1 MSDPNPR
8 HFDATSLVQEHDWDA
23 AENRAR
29 DERKLLLVH
38 VEKEDCIGCE
48 LLGSIV
54 YPNPAV
60 AAAIDDNFILLRLD
74 HKDPKVRELNII
86 WLPTVLVRDLRGQE
100 HGRHV
105 NAAPPEDFLDFLA
118 LGEAHARMRTASYAR
133 AEQVLAEALARRP
146 DGPLHP
152 ELLYW
157 HAIAGYWKGHHDGEF
172 RDRVWTDL
180 RQRYPDSIWT
190 HRVPEYLSESVLVG

>member
-1 MSDPNPR
+1 MASPGN
-8 HFDATSLVQEHDWDA
+8 V
-23 AENRAR
+23 ENHHASRRYLRPSAIITPQSGVG
-29 DERKLLLVH
+29 E
-38 VEKEDCIGCE
+38 
-48 LLGSIV
+48 IV
-54 YPNPAV
+54 YPDPAI
-60 AAAIDDNFILLRLD
+60 AAAIDENFVLLRLD
-74 HKDPKVRELNII
+74 HKDPKARELNII

-118 LGEAHARMRTASYAR
+118 LGEAHARMRTASYVR
-133 AEQVLAEALARRP
+133 AEQVLAEALARRD

-172 RDRVWTDL
+172 RDRVWSDL
-180 RQRYPDSIWT
+180 RQRYPDSIWS
-190 HRVPEYLSESVLVG
+190 HRVPEYLVELTPAG

>member
-1 MSDPNPR
+1 MSTDNSMNPEPTTLR
-8 HFDATSLVQEHDWDA
+8 QEHDWDS
-23 AENRAR
+23 AETRAR
-29 DERKLLLVH
+29 EERKLLLVH
-38 VEKEDCIGCE
+38 VEKDACIGCE
-48 LLGSIV
+48 LLGGIV
-54 YPNPAV
+54 YPDPAV
-60 AAAIDDNFILLRLD
+60 AAAIDESFVLLRLD

-118 LGEAHARMRTASYAR
+118 LAEAHARMRTASYNR
-133 AEQVLAEALARRP
+133 AEQVLAGALARRP

-172 RDRVWTDL
+172 RDRVWADL
-180 RQRYPDSIWT
+180 RQRYPDSIWS
-190 HRVPEYLSESVLVG
+190 HRVPEYLTEAAAVR

>member
-8 HFDATSLVQEHDWDA
+8 HFDATSLVQQHDWDA
-23 AENRAR
+23 AEKRAR

-54 YPNPAV
+54 YPNPVV
-60 AAAIDDNFILLRLD
+60 AAAIADNFILLRLD

-105 NAAPPEDFLDFLA
+105 
-118 LGEAHARMRTASYAR
+118 
-133 AEQVLAEALARRP
+133 
-146 DGPLHP
+146 
-152 ELLYW
+152 
-157 HAIAGYWKGHHDGEF
+157 
-172 RDRVWTDL
+172 
-180 RQRYPDSIWT
+180 
-190 HRVPEYLSESVLVG
+190 